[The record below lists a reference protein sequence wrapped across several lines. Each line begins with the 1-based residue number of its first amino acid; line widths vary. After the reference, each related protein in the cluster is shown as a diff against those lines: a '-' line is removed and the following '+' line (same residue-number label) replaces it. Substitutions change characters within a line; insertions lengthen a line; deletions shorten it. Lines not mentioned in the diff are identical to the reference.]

1 VLLRPSV
8 RWHLLLAFLGI
19 SSFAALGG
27 GVAIYSF
34 LEIEGVLERITAR
47 TVPTVLT
54 SLGLSRRAERLVAA
68 APALLAAST
77 AEEHVEHAARIKAE
91 IAELDAT
98 LGDLK
103 RAAIDPGVI
112 RAIESA
118 VSWLTLNLISLETT
132 VGNGLAVGERR
143 RALAREALA
152 VTAAMRR
159 AVQPALERLDDE
171 IAVARTHAGAD
182 RARPLDAGPGLMD
195 TILVAWPLV
204 RLQSEIASLGD
215 QLASASSADDQA
227 ALDGFRRRL
236 LASLA
241 RIEGVAQSLNGE
253 LSAAVLGHLA
263 DARPYIAGQRSVL
276 RARALELDAQS
287 NAKRLLDDSTKASL
301 QLTQAVDRLVG
312 GAEADIRAAVLKA
325 QYDQQLS
332 TTVLATAVVLSL
344 ATSALIVWLYVSRNL
359 IRRLTDLSDS
369 MRAISGGNLN
379 ASIPSG
385 GKDELAGMADAL
397 TVFRATAV
405 ERAAAERA
413 RANLSRYFSP
423 NLADHLAR
431 HPDTLELRG
440 ERRDLSFLSTDLAA
454 FTPLVEQLDPTIVVS
469 VMNEYIGGI
478 ARIVFDHGGTVD
490 TVVGDAV
497 HAIFGAPLPQPDHAA
512 RAVACALAIDRFA
525 RQLAARLTEE
535 AVPIGATRIGVHT
548 GSAIVGDFG
557 GEAYFH
563 YTALGDAVNTAAR
576 LESANKQLGT
586 RMCVS
591 ADTVASIPDFVGR
604 PIGRLVVK
612 GKTNVIQAFEPLDEA
627 PSEALDA
634 YLAAFRKL
642 EGGDPECL
650 QGFASYVATYGADP
664 LASFH
669 LKRLLAGEIGSTIHL
684 DAE

>member
-1 VLLRPSV
+1 M
-8 RWHLLLAFLGI
+8 
-19 SSFAALGG
+19 
-27 GVAIYSF
+27 AIYSF
-34 LEIEGVLERITAR
+34 LEIESVLEQITAR

-68 APALLAAST
+68 APALLAVT
-77 AEEHVEHAARIKAE
+77 TTEEHTEHAARIKSE
-91 IAELDAT
+91 IEELDSI
-98 LGDLK
+98 LDELK
-103 RAAIDPGVI
+103 RREINPGVI

-118 VSWLTLNLISLETT
+118 VDWLTLNLISLETT
-132 VGNGLAVGERR
+132 VANGLAVAERR
-143 RALAREALA
+143 RALAHEALA
-152 VTAAMRR
+152 VIARMRQ
-159 AVQPALERLDDE
+159 AVQPSLDRLDDQ
-171 IAVARTHAGAD
+171 IAAARTLADVDPIRRADAGA
-182 RARPLDAGPGLMD
+182 GLVEP
-195 TILVAWPLV
+195 ILISWPLV

-215 QLASASSADDQA
+215 QLRSVAATDDPSS
-227 ALDGFRRRL
+227 LDTVRQRL
-236 LASLA
+236 LASLDRA
-241 RIEGVAQSLNGE
+241 EGVAQSLDASLN
-253 LSAAVLGHLA
+253 ATVMDHLA
-263 DARPYIAGQRSVL
+263 DTRRYVGGQRSVL
-276 RARALELDAQS
+276 RARALELEAQNS
-287 NAKRLLDDSTKASL
+287 AKRLLDESTKASL
-301 QLTQAVDRLVG
+301 QLTEAVDGLVAD
-312 GAEADIRAAVLKA
+312 AEDDIRAAVLAA

-332 TTVLATAVVLSL
+332 TIVLAAVIVLSL

-359 IRRLTDLSDS
+359 IRRLTALSDS
-369 MRAISGGNLN
+369 MLAISRGNLAAPIPTGGN
-379 ASIPSG
+379 
-385 GKDELAGMADAL
+385 DELAGMADAL

-423 NLADHLAR
+423 NLADHLAQ

-440 ERRDLSFLSTDLAA
+440 ERRDLTFLSTDLAA

-497 HAIFGAPLPQPDHAA
+497 HAIFGAPLQQPDHAA

-525 RQLAARLTEE
+525 RELAARLTEE
-535 AVPIGATRIGVHT
+535 GVPIGATRIGVHT

-604 PIGRLVVK
+604 PIGRLVVR
-612 GKTNVIQAFEPLDEA
+612 GKTNVIQAFEPLGEA
-627 PSEALDA
+627 PSEALEA
-634 YLAAFRKL
+634 YVSAFRKL
-642 EGGDPECL
+642 EGGDPQCL
-650 QGFASYVATYGADP
+650 QSFASYVATYGADP

-684 DAE
+684 DEE